1 MPSEPTVL
9 STTNAL
15 GSTSLR
21 ELLSRN
27 GVLHRWIDLDVDP
40 LARVFDFH
48 RRLDGK
54 RLPVVLFAD
63 GSLLEAPEHYTD
75 FAPDL
80 NDEASLN
87 RAWATMLWRNEVAR
101 RVGLQT
107 EPTRDAYDLVV
118 LGAGPAGMTAAV
130 YAASEGL
137 RTLLVERT
145 APGGQAG
152 TSSLIENYLGF
163 PKGLSGSELAS
174 RALEQA
180 VRFGVEIL
188 VGTLGLGR
196 HKPHPQRPELVLTS
210 GTIVQTRATVVAMGV
225 HWRRLQAAGVEDY
238 VGRGVTYGA
247 APGEAVGLAG
257 KTMAL
262 VGGANSAGQAALH
275 FAEHAEHVFLL
286 VRANSLD
293 AGMSR
298 YLVDRVLAHP
308 RIEVRTG
315 TNVLRAVGGERLEAL
330 VVVAVSQ
337 NSWRLRRS
345 SCLSEEHHLR
355 VLSRAGCGETKVDT

>member
-101 RVGLQT
+101 RVASKRSPRVT
-107 EPTRDAYDLVV
+107 PT
-118 LGAGPAGMTAAV
+118 
-130 YAASEGL
+130 
-137 RTLLVERT
+137 
-145 APGGQAG
+145 
-152 TSSLIENYLGF
+152 TSWF
-163 PKGLSGSELAS
+163 SELD
-174 RALEQA
+174 
-180 VRFGVEIL
+180 
-188 VGTLGLGR
+188 
-196 HKPHPQRPELVLTS
+196 RP
-210 GTIVQTRATVVAMGV
+210 G
-225 HWRRLQAAGVEDY
+225 
-238 VGRGVTYGA
+238 
-247 APGEAVGLAG
+247 
-257 KTMAL
+257 
-262 VGGANSAGQAALH
+262 
-275 FAEHAEHVFLL
+275 
-286 VRANSLD
+286 
-293 AGMSR
+293 
-298 YLVDRVLAHP
+298 
-308 RIEVRTG
+308 
-315 TNVLRAVGGERLEAL
+315 
-330 VVVAVSQ
+330 
-337 NSWRLRRS
+337 
-345 SCLSEEHHLR
+345 
-355 VLSRAGCGETKVDT
+355 